1 MFWEFEEKKF
11 DKKDFKLKLKKLL
24 MSNES
29 KIRYNPRINPTH
41 LKKENCNLCER
52 YTYIEVDHLSFKYDA
67 YFSNKSQIQYLCCH
81 CHVIKTMLERH
92 QKEEKPLW
100 IILFELADEEPE
112 IKERLRIMSADYD
125 KKSFEERD
133 KRVAENIDEYGNKQ
147 LTFFD

>member
-1 MFWEFEEKKF
+1 
-11 DKKDFKLKLKKLL
+11 
-24 MSNES
+24 MSS
-29 KIRYNPRINPTH
+29 
-41 LKKENCNLCER
+41 
-52 YTYIEVDHLSFKYDA
+52 KYDT
-67 YFSNKSQIQYLCCH
+67 YLSNKSHIQYLCCH

-92 QKEEKPLW
+92 QEEEKPLW

-133 KRVAENIDEYGNKQ
+133 KRKSENIDEYGNKQ